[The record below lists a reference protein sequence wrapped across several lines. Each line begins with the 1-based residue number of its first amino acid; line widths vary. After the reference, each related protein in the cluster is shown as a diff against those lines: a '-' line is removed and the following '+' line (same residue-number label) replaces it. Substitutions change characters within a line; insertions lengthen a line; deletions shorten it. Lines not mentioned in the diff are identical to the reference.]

1 MYTRL
6 EMSSVYAGEI
16 QTGRQAIR
24 TMDVGFSREVRAAGK
39 ECASLGLQQR

>member
-16 QTGRQAIR
+16 QAGRQAIR
-24 TMDVGFSREVRAAGK
+24 MMDVGFRREVRAAGK